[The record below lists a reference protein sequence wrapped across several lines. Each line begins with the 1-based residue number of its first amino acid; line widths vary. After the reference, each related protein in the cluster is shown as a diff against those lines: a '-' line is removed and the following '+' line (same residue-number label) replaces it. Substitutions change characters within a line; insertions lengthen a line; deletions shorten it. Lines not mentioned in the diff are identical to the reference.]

1 MRPGGGGGGEAAWNS
16 GFWGQG
22 GDGVEGEGARVLPG
36 APPGLLAGATHPYPT
51 PGISGSRQ
59 SRVQT
64 STSKLLK

>member
-1 MRPGGGGGGEAAWNS
+1 MRPGAGGGGGEAAWNS

-22 GDGVEGEGARVLPG
+22 GDGVEGGGARVLPG
-36 APPGLLAGATHPYPT
+36 APPGLYPT